1 MLVHFDVTVF
11 LGDNQLAKWTQT
23 NCNGTMQAISFIDQ
37 NRLVITFIAETMDC
51 ISSFVCNEY
60 VTKLVRTNTARIPDD
75 VLIQVCLE
83 SYFPIPVEADDAVLW
98 LAVRDNDLALSI
110 ARHIVRPGEK
120 KLPLMSVII
129 SESL

>member
-23 NCNGTMQAISFIDQ
+23 NCNGTLQTIRFIDQ
-37 NRLVITFIAETMDC
+37 NRLVITFIVETMDS
-51 ISSFVCNEY
+51 ISSFVGNEY
-60 VTKLVRTNTARIPDD
+60 VSKLVCTDTARISDD
-75 VLIQVCLE
+75 VLIQVCLV
-83 SYFPIPVEADDAVLW
+83 SYFAIPVEADDAVLR
-98 LAVRDNDLALSI
+98 LAVRYNDLALSI
-110 ARHIVRPGEK
+110 ARHIVRPREK